1 MPGLV
6 SIMLRGSKKIIKVV
20 PMVARA
26 RVAGGTADYVND
38 ATGEIIDP
46 KTAAGETNTAA
57 IETEPAKPE
66 TAALAPGGETATSS
80 AQNPPKKSKHGR

>member
-1 MPGLV
+1 
-6 SIMLRGSKKIIKVV
+6 MLRGSRKIIKVV
-20 PMVARA
+20 PTIARA

-38 ATGEIIDP
+38 ATGEIIETKPAADD
-46 KTAAGETNTAA
+46 TATAA
-57 IETEPAKPE
+57 IDTTKPE